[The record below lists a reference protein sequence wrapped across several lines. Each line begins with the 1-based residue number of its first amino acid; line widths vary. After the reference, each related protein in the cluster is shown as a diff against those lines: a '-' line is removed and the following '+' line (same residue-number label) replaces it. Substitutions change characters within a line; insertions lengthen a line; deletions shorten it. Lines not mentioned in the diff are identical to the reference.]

1 MSFRVTTGMS
11 LNSYRYNLNKVNSQV
26 SDARDTV
33 LTQRNFNS
41 YAADPAAATQAFRL
55 RRAHWQ
61 TTTHLNNSEDAYS
74 KFNVAW
80 SSIGSIVS
88 ELSNTAAN
96 VTSLAAIT
104 GTAGAGRV
112 PLGQSLMQSARSVIL
127 SMNVQYGDQYV
138 FAGNDALNVP
148 FTWDDQGNLFYRG
161 VNVSCKENSDDYTTL
176 TAMAN
181 EVQYVDIGLGMKES
195 SPGEV
200 INGSAFD
207 MSLPGIEFLGYGLD
221 ENEDPKNLAVLM
233 YQLGSIFA
241 RCDPNSGDYASPVD
255 EENALRLVSKLN
267 LAHEAI
273 TEKYV
278 ELDTRSQFLTTNTD
292 RLTSQQSSL
301 NEQILNVEQVD
312 LADAIT
318 DFSWQQYCY
327 NAALKVGNQLLGQT
341 LIDYMN

>member
-11 LNSYRYNLNKVNSQV
+11 LNSYRYNLNKVNTQV

-55 RRAHWQ
+55 RRAYWQ
-61 TTTHLNNSEDAYS
+61 TTTHLNNSEDAYN

-80 SSIGSIVS
+80 SSVGSVV
-88 ELSNTAAN
+88 EDLSDKAAHI
-96 VTSLAAIT
+96 SSIAGIT
-104 GTAGAGRV
+104 GTAGSSRLA
-112 PLGQSLMQSARSVIL
+112 LGQSLVQSAQSVIL

-161 VNVSCKENSDDYTTL
+161 VNVSCAEDTADYAALKTL
-176 TAMAN
+176 A
-181 EVQYVDIGLGMKES
+181 EESQYVDIGLGMKES

-221 ENEDPKNLAVLM
+221 ENNDPKNLAVLM
-233 YQLGSIFA
+233 YKLGSIFA
-241 RCDPNSGDYASPVD
+241 NCDPDTGAYNPPSD
-255 EENALRLVSKLN
+255 EEVANRLVEKLN
-267 LAHEAI
+267 LAHDAI

-292 RLTSQQSSL
+292 RLTLQQSSL

>member
-1 MSFRVTTGMS
+1 M
-11 LNSYRYNLNKVNSQV
+11 NSYRYNLNKVNTKV
-26 SDARDTV
+26 SDSRDTV

-55 RRAHWQ
+55 RRSYWQ
-61 TTTHLNNSEDAYS
+61 TSTHLANSEDAYN

-80 SSIGSIVS
+80 SSVGSVV
-88 ELSNTAAN
+88 EDLSGTAAH
-96 VTSLAAIT
+96 VTAIAGVT
-104 GTAGAGRV
+104 GTAGSSRLA
-112 PLGQSLMQSARSVIL
+112 LGQSLKQSAQSAIL
-127 SMNVQYGDQYV
+127 SMNVQYGDQ
-138 FAGNDALNVP
+138 FIFGGNDALNVP
-148 FTWDDQGNLFYRG
+148 FTWDENNNLLYRG
-161 VNVSCKENSDDYTTL
+161 INVSSTDPADQAALKALAE
-176 TAMAN
+176 

-200 INGSAFD
+200 IDGSAFN
-207 MSLPGIEFLGYGLD
+207 MALPGVDFLGFGVD
-221 ENEDPKNLAVLM
+221 EEDGDPKNVAVLM
-233 YQLGSIFA
+233 YQLGEIFS
-241 RCDPNSGDYASPVD
+241 RCDPDTGDYASAKD
-255 EENALRLVSKLN
+255 EEVANRLVKKLN
-267 LAHEAI
+267 LAHDAT

-278 ELDTRSQFLTTNTD
+278 ELDTRAQFLTTNTD
-292 RLTSQQSSL
+292 RLTLQQSSL

>member
-1 MSFRVTTGMS
+1 MS
-11 LNSYRYNLNKVNSQV
+11 LNSYRYNLNKVNTKV
-26 SDARDTV
+26 SNSRDTV

-61 TTTHLNNSEDAYS
+61 TSTHLNNSEDAYS

-80 SSIGSIVS
+80 SSLGTVVE
-88 ELSNTAAN
+88 ELSDKAAHT
-96 VTSLAAIT
+96 TSIAGVT
-104 GTAGAGRV
+104 GTAGSSRLS
-112 PLGQSLMQSARSVIL
+112 LGQSLIQSAKSVIL

-138 FAGNDALNVP
+138 FGGNDALDVP
-148 FTWDDQGNLFYRG
+148 FTWDEDNNLLYRG
-161 VNVSCKENSDDYTTL
+161 INVSSPLQSDQDAL
-176 TAMAN
+176 KALAE

-200 INGSAFD
+200 IDGSAFN
-207 MSLPGIEFLGYGLD
+207 MALPGVDFLGYGVD
-221 ENEDPKNLAVLM
+221 ENGDPKNVAVLM
-233 YQLGSIFA
+233 YQLGEIFSH
-241 RCDPNSGDYASPVD
+241 CDADTGDYASAKD
-255 EENALRLVSKLN
+255 EEVAQRLVKKLN
-267 LAHEAI
+267 LAHDAT

-278 ELDTRSQFLTTNTD
+278 KLDTRSQFLTTNTD
-292 RLTSQQSSL
+292 RLTLQQSSL

-327 NAALKVGNQLLGQT
+327 NAALKVGNQLLGQS

>member
-11 LNSYRYNLNKVNSQV
+11 LNSYRYNLNKVNTKV
-26 SDARDTV
+26 SDSRDTV

-41 YAADPAAATQAFRL
+41 YAADPASATQAFRL

-61 TTTHLNNSEDAYS
+61 TSTHLNNSEDAYS

-80 SSIGSIVS
+80 ATLGTVVEDLSDKAAHISSIAG
-88 ELSNTAAN
+88 
-96 VTSLAAIT
+96 IT
-104 GTAGAGRV
+104 GTAGGSRLA
-112 PLGQSLMQSARSVIL
+112 LGQSLKESARSVIQ
-127 SMNVQYGDQYV
+127 SMNVQYGDQFV
-138 FAGNDALNVP
+138 FAGNDALHVP
-148 FTWDDQGNLFYRG
+148 FTWDEAGNLFYRG
-161 VNVSCKENSDDYTTL
+161 VNVSSRDQADQDALK
-176 TAMAN
+176 AMAE

-200 INGSAFD
+200 IDGSAFD
-207 MSLPGIEFLGYGLD
+207 MALPGIEALGYGLD
-221 ENEDPKNLAVLM
+221 KDNDPKNLAVLM
-233 YQLGSIFA
+233 YQLGEIFSH
-241 RCDPNSGDYASPVD
+241 CDPDTGSYNPPED
-255 EENALRLVSKLN
+255 EEVARRLISKLN
-267 LAHEAI
+267 LAHEAT

-278 ELDTRSQFLTTNTD
+278 ELDTRAQFLTTNTD
-292 RLTSQQSSL
+292 RLTLQQSSL

-327 NAALKVGNQLLGQT
+327 NAALKVGSQLLGQS